1 MKVRRTFAAL
11 ALFAAGLMLSLSNP
25 LTLYAGPP
33 VRPLLDTL
41 PNCTGTYYNNI
52 TLSGAIA
59 LTRTDALLDFVWGE
73 GVSPGAGVNTNN
85 YSVRWTCPITVPT
98 SGTYTLNAVT
108 DDGMNVLVDGS
119 LVLWAWY
126 DQGPTSYSTTG
137 SLSAGAHT
145 VTVQYYNRD
154 NAGTA
159 HVSISLPGSSVSS
172 YPDWKGEYFAN
183 QTLAGSPTVTRNDTS
198 INFDW
203 GVGTPDGSLP
213 VDHFSA
219 RWTRTLY
226 LSAGTYEFSTT
237 TDDGVRLWV
246 DGSLLIDRWVDQST
260 TTWSNTIAL
269 AAGNHTLRME
279 YYDDTWYAVAKLSY
293 GPVAA
298 PAGAWYGQYFN
309 NTTLSGS
316 PLFTRYD
323 NPLDFNW
330 GVGSPGGGMPAD
342 DFSVS
347 WDSTQNFPTAGNF
360 TLTVTADDGVRVWYD
375 AGIVINKWFDQA
387 PTTYTFTAFAGAGMH
402 TFRVEYYEHTGGAQI
417 KVQISTTGG
426 GAGDVVVDDAAPGW
440 QAGGCYYCWHVS
452 PAGVGAH
459 SFWTFNN
466 TYAVYGYNWARWN
479 VSLPQSRLYEVFAYI
494 PAGVG
499 NTSNARY
506 WISHAGYYNLVA
518 RNQGLYANQWVSL
531 GTYWFSAGAGQ
542 YVSLS
547 DVTGECYLCR
557 TMVFD
562 AVKFSPR

>member
-1 MKVRRTFAAL
+1 MPRNIRKDIESAPRRAAWDAEILQTGDEQISPRPKLLDHGDNLILRACNCFDAGAL
-11 ALFAAGLMLSLSNP
+11 AREEYHRNQQ
-25 LTLYAGPP
+25 
-33 VRPLLDTL
+33 RDT
-41 PNCTGTYYNNI
+41 
-52 TLSGAIA
+52 
-59 LTRTDALLDFVWGE
+59 
-73 GVSPGAGVNTNN
+73 
-85 YSVRWTCPITVPT
+85 
-98 SGTYTLNAVT
+98 
-108 DDGMNVLVDGS
+108 
-119 LVLWAWY
+119 
-126 DQGPTSYSTTG
+126 
-137 SLSAGAHT
+137 
-145 VTVQYYNRD
+145 
-154 NAGTA
+154 
-159 HVSISLPGSSVSS
+159 
-172 YPDWKGEYFAN
+172 
-183 QTLAGSPTVTRNDTS
+183 
-198 INFDW
+198 
-203 GVGTPDGSLP
+203 
-213 VDHFSA
+213 
-219 RWTRTLY
+219 
-226 LSAGTYEFSTT
+226 
-237 TDDGVRLWV
+237 
-246 DGSLLIDRWVDQST
+246 
-260 TTWSNTIAL
+260 
-269 AAGNHTLRME
+269 
-279 YYDDTWYAVAKLSY
+279 
-293 GPVAA
+293 
-298 PAGAWYGQYFN
+298 
-309 NTTLSGS
+309 
-316 PLFTRYD
+316 
-323 NPLDFNW
+323 
-330 GVGSPGGGMPAD
+330 
-342 DFSVS
+342 
-347 WDSTQNFPTAGNF
+347 
-360 TLTVTADDGVRVWYD
+360 DDGVRVWYD

-417 KVQISTTGG
+417 KVQISGVSG